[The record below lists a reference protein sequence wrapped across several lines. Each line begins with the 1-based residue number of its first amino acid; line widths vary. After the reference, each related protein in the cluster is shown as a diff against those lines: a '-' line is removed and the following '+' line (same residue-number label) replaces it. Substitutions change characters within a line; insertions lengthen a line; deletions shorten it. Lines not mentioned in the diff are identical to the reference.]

1 MGMLDMLLGRKAEAP
16 AKPRHSRIAPNSTQF
31 GASQMPSGTGQAQ
44 ALRKDLLKLVLR
56 ELLTRNGIPQEWMS
70 ADMLRTSSAAGKE
83 HGLHV
88 RFLVRRWE
96 PRLMLHGPALE
107 QEFAQR
113 LAVLDPGSDKWLMGF
128 SWQFAMEDRS
138 ACPTLPHP
146 GSWTAPADAE
156 AGAAASAPATR
167 PGDIIEGPAITPRP
181 LDEVRADLEQLLALR
196 DQDMKRHAQGGDAYA
211 ATRPAAL

>member
-1 MGMLDMLLGRKAEAP
+1 MGMLDKLLGKKADAP
-16 AKPRHSRIAPNSTQF
+16 GKPRNSRMPSNSTQF
-31 GASQMPSGTGQAQ
+31 GASQMPSGPGQAQ

-56 ELLTRNGIPQEWMS
+56 ELLTRNGIPQEWLS
-70 ADMLRTSSAAGKE
+70 ADMLRTSSAAAKE

-88 RFLVRRWE
+88 RFLVKRWE

-113 LAVLDPGSDKWLMGF
+113 LSVLDPASDKWLMGF
-128 SWQFAMEDRS
+128 SWQFALEDAS
-138 ACPTLPHP
+138 ACPALPHP
-146 GSWTAPADAE
+146 GSWTAPPAAE
-156 AGAAASAPATR
+156 AVMHAPATR
-167 PGDIIEGPAITPRP
+167 PGDIIEGPAIAPRP

-196 DQDMKRHAQGGDAYA
+196 DHDMKRHAQGGDAYA

>member
-1 MGMLDMLLGRKAEAP
+1 MGMLDKLLGKKAEPP
-16 AKPRHSRIAPNSTQF
+16 AKTRNSRMPPNSTQF
-31 GASQMPSGTGQAQ
+31 GASQMPSGSGQAQ

-56 ELLTRNGIPQEWMS
+56 ELLMRNGIPQEWLS
-70 ADMLRTSSAAGKE
+70 ADMLRTSSAAARE

-107 QEFAQR
+107 EEFAQR
-113 LAVLDPGSDKWLMGF
+113 LTVLDPAADKWLMGF
-128 SWQFAMEDRS
+128 SWQFALEDRTT
-138 ACPTLPHP
+138 CPSLPHP
-146 GSWTAPADAE
+146 GSWTAPP
-156 AGAAASAPATR
+156 AGEASAQAPHTR
-167 PGDIIEGPAITPRP
+167 PGDIIEGPDMGQQRP